1 MASIRRTLSP
11 AFRDRP
17 YLNGG
22 TPFSVQSPSH
32 KLFSSSKYSS
42 PLVSAFLA
50 FAITVRRFVAG
61 VLLQRAP
68 RKGQQWRRA
77 FYRCLLFF
85 FVGFLL
91 GLLPFGHVV
100 DDAEIRGQ
108 GFNFDIKPPHVNV
121 QFDNDGGDPIVKR
134 REDLVFDVNPAV
146 VETGDEVP
154 RKHLIV
160 VTPTYNRALQAYFL
174 NRLAQLLRLVP
185 PPFLWIVVE
194 TNAASTETADILRKS
209 GVMYRHL
216 VCGHNSTSA
225 KDRGV
230 YQRNTALEHIERH
243 KLDAIVYF
251 ADDDNIFSLDLFDSL
266 RDIKYV
272 LNRASFHFSLHLL
285 DMFVLQWLF
294 ACGCSLLLKL

>member
-42 PLVSAFLA
+42 PLVSAFLT

-100 DDAEIRGQ
+100 NDAEIRGQ

-121 QFDNDGGDPIVKR
+121 QFDNDGGDQIVKR
-134 REDLVFDVNPAV
+134 REDLVFNANPAV
-146 VETGDEVP
+146 VEKGDEVP
-154 RKHLIV
+154 RKQLIV
-160 VTPTYNRALQAYFL
+160 VTTDVQPRTASLFL
-174 NRLAQLLRLVP
+174 EQVGA
-185 PPFLWIVVE
+185 
-194 TNAASTETADILRKS
+194 TAEA
-209 GVMYRHL
+209 
-216 VCGHNSTSA
+216 CTSA
-225 KDRGV
+225 
-230 YQRNTALEHIERH
+230 I
-243 KLDAIVYF
+243 
-251 ADDDNIFSLDLFDSL
+251 SLD
-266 RDIKYV
+266 
-272 LNRASFHFSLHLL
+272 
-285 DMFVLQWLF
+285 
-294 ACGCSLLLKL
+294 CGGD